1 MLISELTVYDFLKDK
16 IKLSDSDAKRYAKE
30 MSLAEERLR
39 NEVKFNINDE
49 IKKGDYA
56 TKKDIKDLEIRI
68 EKGFKEVIVWVIA
81 FLTGII
87 GIAVAIIKLF

>member
-30 MSLAEERLR
+30 MSLSEEKLR
-39 NEVKFNINDE
+39 NEVRADINDE

-56 TKKDIKDLEIRI
+56 TRKDIKELEIRI
-68 EKGFKEVIVWVIA
+68 EKGFKEVIIWVLGFMIGI
-81 FLTGII
+81 TGI
-87 GIAVAIIKLF
+87 ALAIIKLF